1 MKIKKDDNV
10 LVIAGKD
17 KGKKGKVRFVYP
29 KDHQALIEGVNIIK
43 THSKAKAQVKQ
54 AGIIERE
61 APINLSDLML
71 IVIVVTIPFVLVT
84 KPWTTVKKQEFVVL
98 VVRLSNNGWSERK
111 VSQRSYAQTDG
122 SQRL

>member
-1 MKIKKDDNV
+1 MKIKKDDNI

-29 KDHQALIEGVNIIK
+29 RENKALIEGVNLIK

-61 APINLSDLML
+61 APVDLSNVML
-71 IVIVVTIPFVLVT
+71 ICNRCNKPVRIGYKVLEDGKKTRICRACGEVI
-84 KPWTTVKKQEFVVL
+84 E
-98 VVRLSNNGWSERK
+98 
-111 VSQRSYAQTDG
+111 
-122 SQRL
+122 